1 MNPDKMKK
9 FKILLAVDIVIIV
22 ALAVVMFVLKGQY
35 GEMAQKLA
43 TEQRDAYRKQ
53 ANDMLHAQ
61 WKSVDQFGMAWK
73 LIFETVSSKDKSEKA
88 FTERLK
94 AIESDMQARERQV
107 LHLYTSAGI
116 PEKAQIQ
123 FSELGYAEG
132 SILLKDE
139 GGVKEIACGT
149 GCKIS
154 FTFAKG
160 MLKSMDYSA
169 LEKYSPA
176 ENFKLVEPAPFR
188 FE

>member
-9 FKILLAVDIVIIV
+9 FKILLAIDIVIII

-53 ANDMLHAQ
+53 ANDILHDQ

-73 LIFETVSSKDKSEKA
+73 LVFMTASSNDKSEKA
-88 FTERLK
+88 FNQRLQG
-94 AIESDMQARERQV
+94 IEKDAAARERQL
-107 LHLYTSAGI
+107 LHIYTAAGI
-116 PEKAQIQ
+116 PEKAQLQ

-139 GGVKEIACGT
+139 NGVKEVACGK

-160 MLKSMDYSA
+160 NLKSMDYSA
-169 LEKYSPA
+169 LEKYVPA
-176 ENFKLVEPAPFR
+176 EHFKLAEPAPFR

>member
-9 FKILLAVDIVIIV
+9 FKILLAIDIVIIV

-53 ANDMLHAQ
+53 ANDILHEQ
-61 WKSVDQFGMAWK
+61 WKSVDQFGMAWR
-73 LIFETVSSKDKSEKA
+73 LVFETVSSKDKSEKSFDA
-88 FTERLK
+88 RLK
-94 AIESDMQARERQV
+94 AIENDKPARERQV
-107 LHLYTSAGI
+107 QHLYSAAGI
-116 PEKAQIQ
+116 PEKAQLQ

-139 GGVKEIACGT
+139 KGVKEVACGKD
-149 GCKIS
+149 CKIS
-154 FTFAKG
+154 FTFVKG
-160 MLKSMDYSA
+160 NLKSLDYSA
-169 LEKYSPA
+169 LEKYVPA
-176 ENFKLVEPAPFR
+176 EHFKLAEPAPFR